1 MRQWQPMIIEMSSR
15 REMIDIVIAHRHLY
29 CDHHHQHHHHC
40 SAKLTDWCD
49 AAPEPG
55 RQRQHPVH
63 IHVRIGVDRI
73 AAKSKFLSANKI

>member
-29 CDHHHQHHHHC
+29 CDHHHHR
-40 SAKLTDWCD
+40 SAKLTDCCD

-55 RQRQHPVH
+55 RQRQHRRHPRSH
-63 IHVRIGVDRI
+63 PRPHRSRSNRRQI
-73 AAKSKFLSANKI
+73 KIPERE